1 MSSDRDHFTLLQED
15 SLHHEGG
22 ATLNRRSAIRTV
34 GGIGAQVILGGCGGK
49 DNPPNTSEDESA
61 VESILDSPTTQRC
74 VLTPAQVEG
83 PFYLALKGSRTQ
95 MAVDQ
100 DGIPLE
106 INLSVVDQTCQP
118 IEGARV
124 EVWHADARGIY
135 SGFSEQ
141 VVDTTSQD
149 FLRGDMISD
158 VRGQVYFRSI
168 YPGWYPGRAVH
179 VHFKVSVHNAVR
191 ITSQFYFP
199 DQISRAVYQ
208 HPIYRPRGAQDTSL
222 DRDQFLQSVD
232 QIQSNLIA
240 SVTPERSG
248 YLAQMRITI

>member
-1 MSSDRDHFTLLQED
+1 MNSGRDHLVLLQEKRLD
-15 SLHHEGG
+15 HESE

-34 GGIGAQVILGGCGGK
+34 GGVGAQIILGGCGGK
-49 DNPPNTSEDESA
+49 DNPNTSEGESA
-61 VESILDSPTTQRC
+61 EESILDSPHTKRC

-83 PFYLALKGSRTQ
+83 PFYLALTGARTK
-95 MAVDQ
+95 MAVNQ
-100 DGIPLE
+100 EGIPLE

-118 IEGARV
+118 VKGARV

-141 VVDTTSQD
+141 VVDATDQD

-158 VRGQVYFRSI
+158 ARGQVYFRSV

-179 VHFKVSVHNAVR
+179 VHFKVSVRNNMR

-208 HPIYRPRGAQDTSL
+208 HPIYRPRGVQDTSL
-222 DRDQFLQSVD
+222 ARDKFLQSVG
-232 QIQSNLIA
+232 QIHTNLIA
-240 SVTPERSG
+240 SVVHEHAG